1 LLGRIREAEP
11 QVSGGEKIGDFVDSG
26 VERRVVIGHE
36 RSPEL
41 GTTHN
46 DLRLAVNPLSGGRL
60 ELYTREVSNLS
71 GSGQQIFFVKTSP

>member
-1 LLGRIREAEP
+1 MLWRTREAEP
-11 QVSGGEKIGDFVDSG
+11 QMSGGEKIGDFVDGG

-46 DLRLAVNPLSGGRL
+46 DLRFAVNRSIRCLVG
-60 ELYTREVSNLS
+60 V
-71 GSGQQIFFVKTSP
+71 